1 MSRGRFA
8 LAGVTMLAYVV
19 SQANLGRLVGSLE
32 PNILA
37 LQLSFSGQAFWAVA
51 SAWGPEGVRQY
62 LDHFP
67 YDFVHPF
74 VYGGMGLVWV
84 RDTPLFAGWSAGVRR
99 YWAWSLPVAG
109 VCDLVENVL
118 HIVLLSSVPGSG
130 HHLALVAG
138 LAASCKWTLAV
149 RFAPALA
156 GMTVRQLKRHAVG

>member
-118 HIVLLSSVPGSG
+118 HIVLLSSVPEMDPNWLSTLLEERGVDNIG
-130 HHLALVAG
+130 E
-138 LAASCKWTLAV
+138 AADT
-149 RFAPALA
+149 
-156 GMTVRQLKRHAVG
+156 